1 MCKKN
6 IDEYSVG
13 VVMYYLLTGEYP
25 FKIQK
30 EAKTDSITYQQLM
43 QQQLNYD
50 LAVFQTFHYL
60 EDLKELL
67 NGLLEKNPNKRIS
80 ASEALKHKIFKLA
93 KIQLN

>member
-30 EAKTDSITYQQLM
+30 EAKTDSITYQ
-43 QQQLNYD
+43 
-50 LAVFQTFHYL
+50 
-60 EDLKELL
+60 
-67 NGLLEKNPNKRIS
+67 
-80 ASEALKHKIFKLA
+80 
-93 KIQLN
+93 